1 MHFLRTH
8 FSLASSALFLAGLAA
23 VAVPMARGSIGP
35 WQAAELSVY
44 GLLLTALV
52 YLARNLVRLRREV
65 WSSRLRI
72 DGQGLECGELA
83 ADDRAE
89 VASRMDELTERISRA
104 AELLAGAPGPGNE
117 GPREE
122 APTPRRPV
130 DVERVEGETM
140 VPVGGRGT
148 GPAAQTETAGA
159 AP

>member
-1 MHFLRTH
+1 MRTH
-8 FSLASSALFLAGLAA
+8 FSLASSALFLTGLAA
-23 VAVPMARGSIGP
+23 VAVPVVRGSIGP

-65 WSSRLRI
+65 RSSRLRI

-89 VASRMDELTERISRA
+89 VASRMDDLMERMSRA
-104 AELLAGAPGPGNE
+104 AESLAGASGPGSE
-117 GPREE
+117 GLREE
-122 APTPRRPV
+122 VPTPCRTV
-130 DVERVEGETM
+130 DVERVERGAM
-140 VPVGGRGT
+140 APVGDRGT